1 MSATMNNTPRVIPG
15 FPRSMAGVSLVEL
28 MIAMLLGLMIL
39 AGLVTIFANSSRSRE
54 EIERASRQ
62 IENGRYAMETL
73 ADDLRLAGFYGE
85 LNVNTLTPPNVL
97 PDPCST
103 DPAVWTTAVPVH
115 IQGYDNGAGLPACI
129 LAAANFK
136 PNTDVLV
143 IRRAATCE
151 AGAPGCSGLTASLPY
166 VQVSKCASV
175 PPELSF
181 VLNTGGSG
189 VHTLRLRNCLTTA
202 GRRQYLVRVYFI
214 STDNGAVPPVAI
226 PTLKR
231 LDFDGVGF
239 TVTPLV
245 EGIEELNFE
254 YGVDWRGPLGVAD
267 PPDGKPEGY
276 TADPNTYADAGC
288 VTCANPGFNWANV
301 VTARISL
308 LARNIDPSPGYTDAK
323 TYTVGRDAAN
333 AEITVTPGG
342 PYRRHAYSGLVR
354 IVNAAERRDRP
365 S

>member
-1 MSATMNNTPRVIPG
+1 MSASMNSTSHLIPG
-15 FPRSMAGVSLVEL
+15 SPRSMAGVSLVEL
-28 MIAMLLGLMIL
+28 MIAMLLGLIIL

-62 IENGRYAMETL
+62 IENGRFAMETL
-73 ADDLRLAGFYGE
+73 TEELRLAGFYGE
-85 LNVNTLTPPNVL
+85 LNVNPLAVPLVL

-103 DPAVWTTAVPVH
+103 DPAIWATAVPIH
-115 IQGYDNGAGLPACI
+115 IQGYDDGAGVPACI
-129 LAAANFK
+129 LAAANLK
-136 PNTDVLV
+136 PNTDVIV

-151 AGAPGCSGLTASLPY
+151 AGSAGCTGFTASLPY
-166 VQVSKCASV
+166 VQVSKCGTEQAGT
-175 PPELSF
+175 PF

-189 VHTLRLRNCLTTA
+189 AHTLRLRNCMTTA
-202 GRRQYLVRVYFI
+202 GRRQYFVRIYYI

-231 LDFDGVGF
+231 LDFDGMGF
-239 TVTPLV
+239 TETPLV

-254 YGVDWRGPLGVAD
+254 YGVDWQGPLGAGD
-267 PPDGKPEGY
+267 PPDGKPEAY
-276 TADPNTYADAGC
+276 TADPTTFAAAGPS
-288 VTCANPGFNWANV
+288 PGINWANV

-308 LARNIDPSPGYTDAK
+308 LARNIEASPGYNDTK
-323 TYTVGRDAAN
+323 RYILGRDAGG
-333 AEITVTPGG
+333 AEIVVAPGG

-354 IVNAAERRDRP
+354 VINAAERRDRP